1 MSVEGWDTCAP
12 VTVNLGVY
20 CPYRS
25 LEAGTPAPLTAV
37 PPSLCS
43 FHSGYNKHSLVSD
56 GLVELKKHME
66 GEHRREHRRGTQ
78 EGAQEGSTGGEH
90 RKAAEEE

>member
-1 MSVEGWDTCAP
+1 MPSEV
-12 VTVNLGVY
+12 
-20 CPYRS
+20 
-25 LEAGTPAPLTAV
+25 AGIR
-37 PPSLCS
+37 
-43 FHSGYNKHSLVSD
+43 D
-56 GLVELKKHME
+56 EHME